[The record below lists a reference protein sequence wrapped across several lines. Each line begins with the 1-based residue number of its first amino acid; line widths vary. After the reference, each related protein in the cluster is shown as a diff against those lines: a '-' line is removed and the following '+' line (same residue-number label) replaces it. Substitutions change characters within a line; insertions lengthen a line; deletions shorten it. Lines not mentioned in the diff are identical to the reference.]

1 MKNSEINYFIKNGF
15 FKIKLQRSNFLYLK
29 NRIKNILKKQFNFK
43 KVNLEKLHK
52 KIKIEELNDL
62 RLKVFKKINDDNKF
76 KKNTYQ
82 SAKNLFMKQLETSY
96 AVAI

>member
-43 KVNLEKLHK
+43 KVMV
-52 KIKIEELNDL
+52 D
-62 RLKVFKKINDDNKF
+62 
-76 KKNTYQ
+76 
-82 SAKNLFMKQLETSY
+82 
-96 AVAI
+96 